1 MYVYLYIYSFICY
14 ILYYTYYVLYIYLDV
29 YAFLKQ
35 SHPVL
40 QRINQLSPISHP
52 SDFSVLYN

>member
-14 ILYYTYYVLYIYLDV
+14 TVLYILCIVYIYLDV